1 MSINVRVSK
10 KRSIKATVASG
21 TIMARTFGELLDVN
35 VENAGDKYLI
45 MYDGTQQ
52 KYVAINPD
60 DVLVN
65 AVQEL
70 VSPGLPKLEFKD
82 QLSVDLDNEI
92 DFDGGTW

>member
-70 VSPGLPKLEFKD
+70 VSPGLPAEFKD

>member
-65 AVQEL
+65 AVQEP
-70 VSPGLPKLEFKD
+70 VSPGLPAEFKERM
-82 QLSVDLDNEI
+82 SVDLDNEI
-92 DFDGGTW
+92 DLDGGTW